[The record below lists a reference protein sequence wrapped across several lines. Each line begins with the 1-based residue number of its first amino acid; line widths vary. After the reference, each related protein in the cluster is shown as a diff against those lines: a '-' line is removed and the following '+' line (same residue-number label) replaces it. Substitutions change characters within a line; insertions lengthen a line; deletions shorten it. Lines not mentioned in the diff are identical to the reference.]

1 MVADGMDGVNFT
13 SVLLPILL
21 ASGRCPALQLQPYMT
36 HSMPL
41 KENTNK
47 IILHKA
53 LFFESLT
60 LLH

>member
-21 ASGRCPALQLQPYMT
+21 ASGRCPALQLQLQPYMT

-47 IILHKA
+47 IILHN
-53 LFFESLT
+53 T
-60 LLH
+60 

>member
-41 KENTNK
+41 KENTNTTK
-47 IILHKA
+47 EIQLPP
-53 LFFESLT
+53 LPER
-60 LLH
+60 